1 MHQNAENLMELA
13 HEKLTQRKRKKKKKN
28 IKEISST
35 LQYNIMDT

>member
-13 HEKLTQRKRKKKKKN
+13 HEKLTQRKWKKKKN